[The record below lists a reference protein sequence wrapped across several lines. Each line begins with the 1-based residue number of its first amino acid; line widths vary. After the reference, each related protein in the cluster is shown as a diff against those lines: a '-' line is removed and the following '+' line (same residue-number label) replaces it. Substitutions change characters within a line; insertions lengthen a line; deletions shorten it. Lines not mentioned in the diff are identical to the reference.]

1 MTAAAQYDDGLT
13 DELDYVG
20 KLIDALSL
28 MRGKRDQ
35 RREYLPGLWLL
46 TVRSIAS
53 ALVVETTARYGL
65 YLEDLAQVELH
76 ESAADRDVV
85 AEVRRVIL
93 GEDVPRPGIP
103 VAQVIATMLGALD
116 AGPGGGGL

>member
-1 MTAAAQYDDGLT
+1 MTATTEYDDGLN
-13 DELDYVG
+13 DELDYIG

-28 MRGKRDQ
+28 MKGKRDE
-35 RREYLPGLWLL
+35 RREYMPGLWLL

-65 YLEDLAQVELH
+65 YLEDLAQVDLH

-93 GEDVPRPGIP
+93 GEEVPVPGIP

-116 AGPGGGGL
+116 SGPGGGGL

>member
-1 MTAAAQYDDGLT
+1 MTVTTDYDDEF
-13 DELDYVG
+13 DSIG
-20 KLIDALSL
+20 KLIDALAL
-28 MRGKRDQ
+28 LEDKRDE
-35 RREYLPGLWLL
+35 RRSYAPGLWLL
-46 TVRSIAS
+46 TVRSLAS

-65 YLEDLAQVELH
+65 FLEELGQVELY

-85 AEVRRVIL
+85 AEVRRVVL

-116 AGPGGGGL
+116 SWPGGGGL

>member
-1 MTAAAQYDDGLT
+1 VTAAAGQD
-13 DELDYVG
+13 DELDYIG

-28 MRGKRDQ
+28 MRGKRDE

-65 YLEDLAQVELH
+65 YCEELGQVELY
-76 ESAADRDVV
+76 ETEADRDVV
-85 AEVRRVIL
+85 AEVRRVVL

-103 VAQVIATMLGALD
+103 VAQVVTMLGALESW
-116 AGPGGGGL
+116 PGGGGR